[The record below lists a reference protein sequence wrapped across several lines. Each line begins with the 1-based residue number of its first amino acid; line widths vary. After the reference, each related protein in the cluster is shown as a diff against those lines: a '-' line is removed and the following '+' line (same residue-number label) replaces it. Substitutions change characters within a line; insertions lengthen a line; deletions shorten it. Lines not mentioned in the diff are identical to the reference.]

1 MGEHDMSKYKDY
13 LLEQEAQ
20 GQDVFVEYDSA
31 QEESPPDDEPR
42 LVLGTDLDMYGD
54 FTLDD
59 WF

>member
-1 MGEHDMSKYKDY
+1 MSKYKDY

-31 QEESPPDDEPR
+31 QEESPPDDEPM